1 MRNIKQTVSLILF
14 FIVVLLTAVHS
25 GASDGTTISCYV
37 ANPPDYEYV
46 GEIEVFNLAEAA
58 SACNNFY
65 ATCQGAC
72 VGCYLN
78 SESIEICIDKNG
90 NQFQKE

>member
-1 MRNIKQTVSLILF
+1 MRNTKYILLLICF
-14 FIVVLLTAVHS
+14 FILVLFTSVL
-25 GASDGTTISCYV
+25 ASEGTEIFCYTG
-37 ANPPDYEYV
+37 NPPDYEYIGTV
-46 GEIEVFNLAEAA
+46 DIFNLAEAA

>member
-1 MRNIKQTVSLILF
+1 MKNTKYIVLLICF
-14 FIVVLLTAVHS
+14 FILVLFTSAL
-25 GASDGTTISCYV
+25 ASDGTTISCNI
-37 ANPPDYEYV
+37 AHPPDYEYV
-46 GEIEVFNLAEAA
+46 GEIEVFNLAAAA

-90 NQFQKE
+90 NQFVKE